1 MAHFFLK
8 QYSKQFRM
16 IKVHYMDFEDC
27 FHVMTFKDCSL
38 VEASDVFKT
47 YACAFGW
54 TFLSY
59 ETFDY

>member
-1 MAHFFLK
+1 
-8 QYSKQFRM
+8 M

-27 FHVMTFKDCSL
+27 SHVKTFKDCSL
-38 VEASDVFKT
+38 VEASDVFKA

>member
-1 MAHFFLK
+1 MAHSFLK

-27 FHVMTFKDCSL
+27 SHVKTFKDCSL
-38 VEASDVFKT
+38 VEASDVFKA

>member
-1 MAHFFLK
+1 
-8 QYSKQFRM
+8 M

-27 FHVMTFKDCSL
+27 FHVKTFKDCSL
-38 VEASDVFKT
+38 VEASDVFKA
-47 YACAFGW
+47 YARAFGW

>member
-1 MAHFFLK
+1 MAHSFLK

-16 IKVHYMDFEDC
+16 IKVHYMDFEDR
-27 FHVMTFKDCSL
+27 FHVKTFKDCSL
-38 VEASDVFKT
+38 IEASNVFKV
-47 YACAFGW
+47 YARAFGW

>member
-8 QYSKQFRM
+8 KYSKQFRM
-16 IKVHYMDFEDC
+16 IKVHYMDFEDR
-27 FHVMTFKDCSL
+27 FHVKTFKDCSL
-38 VEASDVFKT
+38 IEASNVFKA
-47 YACAFGW
+47 YARVFGW